1 MEEEQKF
8 EVQQPG
14 GPNKKKSKKGLI
26 IAIVIILILAVAGGA
41 CWYFFF
47 NKDTKLQ
54 MSEESKVSNAAS
66 KVSSKLSEITES
78 YTKSEP
84 RKISK
89 NLAEKPFKTNVTVTG
104 SVNNFN
110 ITGVDN
116 SSVEEIKQVI
126 NGGATGE
133 LQGDIREGNLFGKL
147 TAAGKEIGE
156 LVLDNNVV
164 AVKVPSKEKYYAL
177 FKDSLASSEQYS
189 ELAEIFEISKY
200 LTADSMNLEK
210 YSFSED
216 DKKHFT
222 DTYGNIFKD
231 SINKDNIKKESAEVT
246 VDGKT
251 EKCDKITYTL
261 NNEDIKNLLKKY
273 VETIKNDT
281 EGQDIVLNKY
291 LDIAEEMKVF
301 ETFEQMGIPGMSKD
315 SVKSEIKNE
324 MASFFEDM
332 NEAIDEI
339 SVDKI
344 EVVVYA
350 TNTTTYKI
358 EAEIYVGTNSVK
370 VIVELRDKGINV
382 AINYQGIE
390 IAFDLEDG
398 DEGLKATIKI
408 AGMEIIKATYKKGN
422 NEETV
427 TIKADL
433 TALVGETANAEVTV
447 KETVNEDTETKLDDN
462 VNMALKVNAPGV
474 NIDVSLN
481 AKMVTEIV
489 DSITVPEVTTTNAID
504 VVKAGSLDTMTNS
517 ELPTIPST
525 TTPDTTIPSTTTP
538 DTTTPSTTTPST
550 TTQNTTTNSTTNST
564 TNTTNNTNVNTNTA
578 IPTNANN
585 TTGV

>member
-26 IAIVIILILAVAGGA
+26 IAIVIILILAVAGGV

-54 MSEESKVSNAAS
+54 MSEESKVSNAAN
-66 KVSSKLSEITES
+66 KVSSKLEEITEG

-104 SVNNFN
+104 SINNFTM
-110 ITGVDN
+110 TGVDS
-116 SSVEEIKQVI
+116 SSVEIIKQAIAGQEV
-126 NGGATGE
+126 TGE
-133 LQGDIREGNLFGKL
+133 VQGNVKEGKFFGKL
-147 TAAGKEIGE
+147 TAAGQEIGD
-156 LVLDNNVV
+156 LVFNNNVA
-164 AVKVPSKEKYYAL
+164 AVKLPSEEKYYAL
-177 FKDSLASSEQYS
+177 FKDSLASSAQYS
-189 ELAEIFEISKY
+189 ELAEIFEMSKY

-210 YSFSED
+210 YSFSEN

-261 NNEDIKNLLKKY
+261 NTEDIKNLLKKY

-281 EGQDIVLNKY
+281 EGQDIVLNKF
-291 LDIAEEMKVF
+291 LDMADEMKVF
-301 ETFEQMGIPGMSKD
+301 DTLAENGMTGMSKD
-315 SVKSEIKNE
+315 SIKSMVKNYMPQILESL
-324 MASFFEDM
+324 

-339 SVDKI
+339 AIEKV

-350 TNTTTYKI
+350 TNTTTYKV
-358 EAEIYVGTNSVK
+358 EAGIYQGTNSMK
-370 VIVELRDKGINV
+370 LIAELRDKGINV
-382 AINYQGIE
+382 VVNYMDKE
-390 IAFDLEDG
+390 VVKFDLEDG
-398 DEGLKATIKI
+398 NEGLKATIEFSGAKI
-408 AGMEIIKATYKKGN
+408 EATYKKEN

-433 TALVGETANAEVTV
+433 TALVGENANAEVTV

-462 VNMALKVNAPGV
+462 VNMTLKVNATGV

-481 AKMVTEIV
+481 AKTVTEIV

-504 VVKAGSLDTMTNS
+504 VVKEGYLDKMMSGSST
-517 ELPTIPST
+517 LPTTPSLPTNT
-525 TTPDTTIPSTTTP
+525 TPSTTTP
-538 DTTTPSTTTPST
+538 DTTTPSTNT
-550 TTQNTTTNSTTNST
+550 TTNTTTNTITNTTTNSTTD
-564 TNTTNNTNVNTNTA
+564 TNVNINTA
-578 IPTNANN
+578 IPSNTNTNN